1 MISKQQLLSGA
12 TFKFSNLKYQL
23 VKDDD
28 ANYIRSIYTGYV
40 GNVVKIGTK
49 SFTLYTY
56 VMNRKVTVKV
66 NYSDCELVD

>member
-1 MISKQQLLSGA
+1 MITKQQLLSGA
-12 TFKFSNLKYQL
+12 TFKFGNLKYEL
-23 VKDDD
+23 VKDND
-28 ANYIRSIYTGYV
+28 ANYIRSTYTGYV